1 MSATSNIPA
10 EQQLPSHPAFE
21 LLRSQQIPAL
31 NIRVE
36 EYRHKET
43 HAQHIHLA
51 ADNDENVFLVALRTV
66 PHDSTGVAHILEHT
80 ALCGSEK
87 YPVRDPF
94 FLMTRRSL
102 NTFMNAFTSSD
113 WTAYPF
119 ASQNK
124 QDFNNLLDVYLDAV
138 FFAKLDPLDFAQ
150 EGHRLE
156 FEEMEN
162 AQSPLTF
169 KGIVFNEMKGA
180 MSSVTSTLWQTLSK
194 YVFPTTTYH
203 HNSGGEPDCIPD
215 LTYEQL
221 ISFYRSHYHPSN
233 AIFMTFGNIP
243 ASEHQEKF
251 EAQAL
256 SRFTKSDHV
265 ISVPDEKRYLAP
277 VHVEESYALD
287 ESDTKGK
294 THIVTAWL
302 LGHSADLKSYLQAQL
317 LAAVLLDN
325 AASPLQQALETS
337 SLGTSPSPLCGLE
350 DSQKELLFMAGL
362 EGSEAE
368 HTGQVEYLILDVL
381 KNIAEKGVPQEQID
395 ACLHQLELQQR
406 EIGGDGYPYGLQL
419 ILHAL
424 NSATHHSDPVS
435 LLDLEPALAALQEE
449 ARDPSF
455 IKRLVRDMLLD
466 NTHRVTLT
474 LVPDQ
479 TLSQRR
485 EAAEA
490 AKLATIRAE
499 LSEADCQKIIQQS
512 LALQTRQ
519 EAVLDENILPRVT
532 LADVPADMLIPQAA
546 HVISTPAPLTVF
558 STGTNGLVYQQL
570 IVHLPALTAQEMT
583 LLPLYAACL
592 TEVGNGTQDYL
603 QTQNRQSAL
612 CGGLSAYPSLRGSID
627 DVQMVQGYLVLSI
640 KTLAR
645 NQHAAGQ
652 LLLDTWQQARFDEH
666 QRLRELIAQMRTRR
680 ERSLAS
686 NGHSLA
692 MAAASA
698 GMSPLAHYQHT
709 VTGLAGVV
717 PMKQL
722 DRSLDDNQALENFSH
737 QLLQLHKKMLAQ
749 PSQLLLV
756 AEQERLTECT
766 DSLQQLWAGSSGKN
780 GTALSLPYEPRR
792 VKQMWQTSTQVN
804 FCSRAWPTVAMNHPD
819 AAALTVLGGYLRNGF
834 LHRTIREQGGAYG
847 GGASQDNML
856 GAFRMYSYR
865 DPRLSDTLDDFDQA
879 IHWLAD
885 NAPAAQQVEESILGV
900 VASLDKP
907 GSPAGEAKSA
917 FHNRLFGRTDDVRRQ
932 FRSRILAVTGADLQ
946 RVGATYLVSDKA
958 NTAVLS
964 DTGST
969 GAAKKLG
976 LEVCRLDA

>member
-1 MSATSNIPA
+1 MSVTPNTAVAHSSF
-10 EQQLPSHPAFE
+10 QLI
-21 LLRSQQIPAL
+21 RSQEIPAL

-36 EYRHKET
+36 EYRHIKT
-43 HAQHIHLA
+43 GAQHIHLA

-119 ASQNK
+119 ASQNRK
-124 QDFNNLLDVYLDAV
+124 DFDNLLDVYLDAV
-138 FFAKLDPLDFAQ
+138 FFAKLDELDFAQ

-162 AQSPLTF
+162 PQSPLTF
-169 KGIVFNEMKGA
+169 KGVVFNEMKGA

-203 HNSGGEPDCIPD
+203 HNSGGEPECIPD

-221 ISFYRSHYHPSN
+221 VSFYRSHYHPSN
-233 AIFMTFGNIP
+233 AIFMTYGNIP
-243 ASEHQEKF
+243 AAEQQEKF
-251 EAQAL
+251 ETRAL
-256 SRFTKSDHV
+256 SRFEKSEHL

-277 VHVEESYALD
+277 IHVEESYALD
-287 ESDTKGK
+287 ETDTKGK

-317 LAAVLLDN
+317 LTAILLDN

-337 SLGTSPSPLCGLE
+337 SLGSSPSPLCGLE

-395 ACLHQLELQQR
+395 ACLHQLELHQR

-419 ILHAL
+419 ILHSL
-424 NSATHHSDPVS
+424 NSATHRGDPVS
-435 LLDLEPALAALQEE
+435 LLDLEPALAALQQE
-449 ARDPSF
+449 ARDPHF
-455 IKRLVRDMLLD
+455 IKRLVRELLLD
-466 NTHRVTLT
+466 NQHRVTLT
-474 LVPDQ
+474 LTPDQ

-485 EAAEA
+485 DVAEA
-490 AKLATIRAE
+490 AQLAAIRAE
-499 LSEADCQKIIQQS
+499 LSEADCQRIIEQS
-512 LALQTRQ
+512 VALQARQ
-519 EAVLDENILPRVT
+519 EAALDENILPQVT

-546 HVISTPAPLTVF
+546 SVISGPLPLTTF
-558 STGTNGLVYQQL
+558 SAGTNGLVYQQL
-570 IVHLPALTAQEMT
+570 VINLPALSAQEMT

-592 TEVGNGTQDYL
+592 TEVGNDTQDYL
-603 QTQNRQSAL
+603 HTQNRQAAV
-612 CGGLSAYPSLRGSID
+612 CGGISAYPSLRGSID
-627 DVQMVQGYLVLSI
+627 DVQIVQGYLVLSM
-640 KTLAR
+640 KALVR
-645 NQHAAGQ
+645 NHQAAGQ
-652 LLLDTWQQARFDEH
+652 LLIDTWQKARFDEH
-666 QRLRELIAQMRTRR
+666 QRLRELMAQMRTRR

-692 MAAASA
+692 MSAASA
-698 GMSPLAHYQHT
+698 GMSPLANYQHE
-709 VTGLAGVV
+709 VTGLAGVI
-717 PMKQL
+717 PMKHL
-722 DRSLDDNQALENFSH
+722 DRSLDDQHALEKFSH
-737 QLLQLHKKMLAQ
+737 HLSQLHKKMLIQ
-749 PSQLLLV
+749 HSQLLMV
-756 AEQERLTECT
+756 AEQERLADCT
-766 DSLQQLWAGSSGKN
+766 ASLQQLWGSAP
-780 GTALSLPYEPRR
+780 TAESTKLSLPYSPRI
-792 VKQMWQTSTQVN
+792 VNQLWQTSTQVN

-834 LHRTIREQGGAYG
+834 LHRAIREQGGAYG
-847 GGASQDNML
+847 GGASQDSML

-865 DPRLSDTLDDFDQA
+865 DPRLAETLEDFDQA
-879 IHWLAD
+879 IQWLTD
-885 NAPAAQQVEESILGV
+885 TMPAAQQVEESILGV

-907 GSPAGEAKSA
+907 GSPAGEAKGA

-932 FRSRILAVTGADLQ
+932 FRSRILNVTGHDLQ
-946 RVGATYLVSDKA
+946 RVGSVYLTADKA
-958 NTAVLS
+958 NTAVVS
-964 DTGST
+964 DSGST
-969 GAAKKLG
+969 DTAISLG
-976 LEVCRLDA
+976 LEVCKLDA

>member
-1 MSATSNIPA
+1 MPSIFTKPA
-10 EQQLPSHPAFE
+10 SGHPAFE
-21 LLRSQQIPAL
+21 LLRSQNIPAL

-36 EYRHKET
+36 EYRHQKT
-43 HAQHIHLA
+43 GAQHIHLA

-119 ASQNK
+119 ASQNL

-169 KGIVFNEMKGA
+169 KGVVFNEMKGA

-221 ISFYRSHYHPSN
+221 VSFYRSHYHPSN

-243 ASEHQEKF
+243 AAVQQEKF

-256 SRFTKSDHV
+256 SRFEKLDHL
-265 ISVPDEKRYLAP
+265 ISVPDEKRYLSP
-277 VHVEESYALD
+277 VYVEESYALD
-287 ESDTKGK
+287 ETDTKGK

-302 LGHSADLKSYLQAQL
+302 LGHSADLKTHLHAQL
-317 LAAVLLDN
+317 LTAVLLDN

-381 KNIAEKGVPQEQID
+381 KNIEEKGVPQEQIN

-419 ILHAL
+419 ILQAL
-424 NSATHHSDPVS
+424 NSATHRGDPVA
-435 LLDLEPALAALQEE
+435 LLDLEPALAALQKE
-449 ARDPSF
+449 ARDPDF
-455 IKRLVRDMLLD
+455 IKRLVRELLLD
-466 NTHRVTLT
+466 NQHRVTLT
-474 LVPDQ
+474 MTPDK

-485 EAAEA
+485 DAAEA
-490 AKLATIRAE
+490 EKLAAIRAQLGE
-499 LSEADCQKIIQQS
+499 VDCKNIIEQS
-512 LALQTRQ
+512 LALQERQ
-519 EAVLDENILPRVT
+519 EAELDENILPRVT

-546 HVISTPAPLTVF
+546 TVTTGSPTLTAF
-558 STGTNGLVYQQL
+558 SAGTNGIVYQQL
-570 IVHLPALTAQEMT
+570 VINLPNLNPQEMA

-603 QTQNRQSAL
+603 QIQHRQAAL
-612 CGGLSAYPSLRGSID
+612 CGGISAYPSMRGAIN
-627 DVQMVQGYLVLSI
+627 DVQILQGFLVLST
-640 KTLAR
+640 KALVR
-645 NQHAAGQ
+645 NQQAAGQ

-666 QRLRELIAQMRTRR
+666 RRLRELVAQMRTRR

-698 GMSPLAHYQHT
+698 GMSPLAHYQHE
-709 VTGLAGVV
+709 VSGLGGVI

-722 DRSLDDNQALENFSH
+722 DRSLDDQQGIEKFSH
-737 QLLQLHKKMLAQ
+737 HLLQLHKKILQ
-749 PSQLLLV
+749 QTSQLLLV
-756 AEQERLTECT
+756 AEQERLADCT
-766 DSLQQLWAGSSGKN
+766 ASLQKLWRDSSTKESDIF
-780 GTALSLPYEPRR
+780 SLPSAPRI
-792 VKQMWQTSTQVN
+792 VHQMWQTSTQVN

-834 LHRTIREQGGAYG
+834 LHRAIREQGGAYG
-847 GGASQDNML
+847 GGASQDSML

-865 DPRLSDTLDDFDQA
+865 DPRLSETLDDFDNA

-885 NAPAAQQVEESILGV
+885 TAPAAQQIEESILGV
-900 VASLDKP
+900 IASLDKP

-917 FHNRLFGRTDDVRRQ
+917 FYNRLFGRSDDVRRQ
-932 FRSRILAVTGADLQ
+932 FRSRILAVNGDDLQ
-946 RVGATYLVSDKA
+946 RVGATYLTPDKA
-958 NTAVLS
+958 NTAVMS

-969 GAAKKLG
+969 EEAKKLG
-976 LEVCRLDA
+976 LEVCVLDK

>member
-1 MSATSNIPA
+1 MPTASNHSSSDTRSAHA
-10 EQQLPSHPAFE
+10 AFE
-21 LLRSQQIPAL
+21 WLRSQEIPAL
-31 NIRVE
+31 NIRIE
-36 EYRHKET
+36 EYRHRKT
-43 HAQHIHLA
+43 GAQHIHLA

-119 ASQNK
+119 ASQNR

-138 FFAKLDPLDFAQ
+138 FFATLDPLDFAQ

-156 FEEMEN
+156 FEEMDN
-162 AQSPLTF
+162 ANSPLTF
-169 KGIVFNEMKGA
+169 KGVVFNEMKGA

-221 ISFYRSHYHPSN
+221 VSFYRSHYHPSN

-243 ASEHQEKF
+243 AAEQQEKF
-251 EAQAL
+251 ESRAL
-256 SRFTKSDHV
+256 SRFEKSDHL

-277 VHVEESYALD
+277 IHVEESYALD
-287 ESDTKGK
+287 EADTHGK

-317 LAAVLLDN
+317 LTAVLLDN

-424 NSATHHSDPVS
+424 NSATHRGDPVS
-435 LLDLEPALAALQEE
+435 LLDLEPALAALQHE
-449 ARDPSF
+449 ARDPAF
-455 IKRLVRDMLLD
+455 IKRLVRELLLE

-474 LVPDQ
+474 LTPDQ
-479 TLSQRR
+479 NLSKRR
-485 EAAEA
+485 DDAEA
-490 AKLATIRAE
+490 VRLTSIRAA
-499 LSEADCQKIIQQS
+499 LSDADCQEIIKQS
-512 LALQTRQ
+512 RALQVRQ

-532 LADVPADMLIPQAA
+532 LKDVPADMLIPQANNS
-546 HVISTPAPLTVF
+546 ITEPLPLTAF
-558 STGTNGLVYQQL
+558 SAGTNGLVYQQL
-570 IVHLPALTAQEMT
+570 IINLPALTTQEMT
-583 LLPLYAACL
+583 LLPLYTACL
-592 TEVGNGTQDYL
+592 TEVGNGTKDYL
-603 QTQNRQSAL
+603 QTQHRQAAL
-612 CGGLSAYPSLRGSID
+612 CGGINAYPSMRGAID
-627 DVQMVQGYLVLSI
+627 DVQIVQGYLVLSM
-640 KTLAR
+640 KALAR
-645 NQHAAGQ
+645 NQHAAGK
-652 LLLDTWQQARFDEH
+652 LLLDTWQLARFDEH
-666 QRLRELIAQMRTRR
+666 QRLRELMAQMRTRR

-686 NGHSLA
+686 NGHGLA

-698 GMSPLAHYQHT
+698 GMSPLAHFQHE
-709 VTGLAGVV
+709 VTGLAGVI
-717 PMKQL
+717 PMKKL
-722 DRSLDDNQALENFSH
+722 DRSLDDQQALEKFSH
-737 QLLQLHKKMLAQ
+737 HLLQLHKKMLAQ
-749 PSQLLLV
+749 SSQLLLI
-756 AEQERLTECT
+756 ADHERLVDCT
-766 DSLQQLWAGSSGKN
+766 VSMQQLWAHALPTK
-780 GTALSLPYEPRR
+780 GTALSLPYLPRT

-834 LHRTIREQGGAYG
+834 LHRAIREQGGAYG
-847 GGASQDNML
+847 GGASQDSML

-865 DPRLSDTLDDFDQA
+865 DPRLSETLDDFDRA
-879 IHWLAD
+879 IDWLND
-885 NAPAAQQVEESILGV
+885 TTPAAQAIEESILGV

-907 GSPAGEAKSA
+907 GSPAGEAKGA

-932 FRSRILAVTGADLQ
+932 FRSRILAVTGQDLQ
-946 RVGATYLVSDKA
+946 RVGATYLTPDKA
-958 NTAVLS
+958 NTAVMS
-964 DTGST
+964 DTNST
-969 GAAKKLG
+969 EIAKKLQ
-976 LEVCRLDA
+976 LEVCMLDS

>member
-1 MSATSNIPA
+1 MSVTPNTAVP
-10 EQQLPSHPAFE
+10 HHAFE
-21 LLRSQQIPAL
+21 LLRTQEIPAL

-36 EYRHKET
+36 EYRHKKT
-43 HAQHIHLA
+43 GAQHIHLA

-119 ASQNK
+119 ASQNR

-156 FEEMEN
+156 FEDMEN
-162 AQSPLTF
+162 TESPLTF
-169 KGIVFNEMKGA
+169 KGVVFNEMKGA

-203 HNSGGEPDCIPD
+203 HNSGGEPDCIPN

-221 ISFYRSHYHPSN
+221 VSFYRSHYHPSN
-233 AIFMTFGNIP
+233 AIFMTFGDIP
-243 ASEHQEKF
+243 AAVQQEKF
-251 EAQAL
+251 ETQAL
-256 SRFTKSDHV
+256 SRFEKLDHV

-277 VHVEESYALD
+277 IHVEESYALD
-287 ESDTKGK
+287 EADTKGK

-302 LGHSADLKSYLQAQL
+302 LGHSADLKTYLQAQL
-317 LAAVLLDN
+317 LTAVLLDN

-337 SLGTSPSPLCGLE
+337 SHGTSPSPLCGLE

-381 KNIAEKGVPQEQID
+381 KNIVEKGVPQEQID

-424 NSATHHSDPVS
+424 NSATHRGDPVA
-435 LLDLEPALAALQEE
+435 LLDLEPALAALQKE
-449 ARDPSF
+449 ARDPDF
-455 IKRLVRDMLLD
+455 IKRLVRELLLD
-466 NTHRVTLT
+466 NPHRVTLT
-474 LVPDQ
+474 LTPDQ

-485 EAAEA
+485 DAAEA
-490 AKLATIRAE
+490 AQLASIRAQ
-499 LSEADCQKIIQQS
+499 LSTEDCQHIIKQS
-512 LALQTRQ
+512 LALQERQ
-519 EAVLDENILPRVT
+519 EAELDENILPRVT

-546 HVISTPAPLTVF
+546 NILTGSPTLTAF
-558 STGTNGLVYQQL
+558 SAGTNGLVYHQL
-570 IVHLPALTAQEMT
+570 IINLPSLTTQEMT

-592 TEVGNGTQDYL
+592 TEVGNGRHDYL
-603 QTQNRQSAL
+603 QIQNRQAAL
-612 CGGLSAYPSLRGSID
+612 CGGISAYPSLRGSID
-627 DVQMVQGYLVLSI
+627 DVQIVQGFLVLST
-640 KTLAR
+640 KALAR
-645 NQHAAGQ
+645 NQQAAAQ
-652 LLLDTWQQARFDEH
+652 LLQDTWQHARFDEH
-666 QRLRELIAQMRTRR
+666 QRLRELMAQMRTRR

-686 NGHSLA
+686 NGHGLA

-698 GMSPLAHYQHT
+698 GMSPLAHYQHE

-717 PMKQL
+717 PMKKL
-722 DRSLDDNQALENFSH
+722 DRLLDDQHALENFSRN
-737 QLLQLHKKMLAQ
+737 LLQLHKKMLAQ
-749 PSQLLLV
+749 SSQILLV
-756 AEQERLTECT
+756 AEQERLADCT
-766 DSLQQLWAGSSGKN
+766 SSLQQLWSNAANNDSGIF
-780 GTALSLPYEPRR
+780 SLPSAPRT
-792 VKQMWQTSTQVN
+792 VNQMWQTSTQVN

-834 LHRTIREQGGAYG
+834 LHRAIREQGGAYG
-847 GGASQDNML
+847 GGASQDSML

-865 DPRLSDTLDDFDQA
+865 DPRLSETLEDFDHAIQWLTDTTPATQA
-879 IHWLAD
+879 I
-885 NAPAAQQVEESILGV
+885 EESILGII
-900 VASLDKP
+900 ASLDKP
-907 GSPAGEAKSA
+907 GSPAGEAKNA
-917 FHNRLFGRTDDVRRQ
+917 FHNRLFGRSDDVRRQ
-932 FRSRILAVTGADLQ
+932 FRSRILAVNGDDLQ
-946 RVGATYLVSDKA
+946 RVGTRYLTPDKA
-958 NTAVLS
+958 NTAVMS
-964 DTGST
+964 DNGST
-969 GAAKKLG
+969 DAAKKLG
-976 LEVCRLDA
+976 LEVCKLDS

>member
-1 MSATSNIPA
+1 M
-10 EQQLPSHPAFE
+10 PSICTDPVSEHPAFE
-21 LLRSQQIPAL
+21 LLRTQEIPAL

-36 EYRHKET
+36 EYRHRKT
-43 HAQHIHLA
+43 GAQHIHLA

-119 ASQNK
+119 ASQNR

-162 AQSPLTF
+162 AESPLTF
-169 KGIVFNEMKGA
+169 KGVVFNEMKGA

-203 HNSGGEPDCIPD
+203 HNSGGEPECIPD

-221 ISFYRSHYHPSN
+221 VSFYRSHYHPSN
-233 AIFMTFGNIP
+233 AIFMTFGDIP
-243 ASEHQEKF
+243 AAVQQEKF

-256 SRFTKSDHV
+256 SRFEKLDHV

-277 VHVEESYALD
+277 IHVEESYALD
-287 ESDTKGK
+287 EADTKGK

-302 LGHSADLKSYLQAQL
+302 LGHSADLKTYLQAQL
-317 LAAVLLDN
+317 LTAVLLDN

-362 EGSEAE
+362 EGSEGE

-381 KNIAEKGVPQEQID
+381 NNIAEKGVPQEQID

-406 EIGGDGYPYGLQL
+406 EIGGDSYPYGLQL

-424 NSATHHSDPVS
+424 NSATHRGDPVA
-435 LLDLEPALAALQEE
+435 LLDLEPALAALQKE
-449 ARDPSF
+449 ARHPDF
-455 IKRLVRDMLLD
+455 IKRLVRELLLD

-474 LVPDQ
+474 LTPDQ
-479 TLSQRR
+479 TLSERR
-485 EAAEA
+485 DAAEA
-490 AKLATIRAE
+490 AQLASIRAQ
-499 LSEADCQKIIQQS
+499 LSTADCRHIIEQS
-512 LALQTRQ
+512 LALQQRQ
-519 EAVLDENILPRVT
+519 EAELDENILPRVT

-546 HVISTPAPLTVF
+546 NILTGSPTLTAF
-558 STGTNGLVYQQL
+558 SAGTNGLVYHQL
-570 IVHLPALTAQEMT
+570 IINLPGLTTQEMT

-592 TEVGNGTQDYL
+592 TEVGNGRHDYL
-603 QTQNRQSAL
+603 QIQNRQAAL
-612 CGGLSAYPSLRGSID
+612 CGGISAYPSLRGSID
-627 DVQMVQGYLVLSI
+627 DVQIVQGFLVLST
-640 KTLAR
+640 KALAR
-645 NQHAAGQ
+645 NQQAAAQ
-652 LLLDTWQQARFDEH
+652 LLQDTWQHARFDEH
-666 QRLRELIAQMRTRR
+666 QRLRELMAQMRTRR

-686 NGHSLA
+686 NGHGLA

-698 GMSPLAHYQHT
+698 GMSPLAHYQHE

-717 PMKQL
+717 PMKKL
-722 DRSLDDNQALENFSH
+722 DRSLDDQHALEKFSH
-737 QLLQLHKKMLAQ
+737 NLLQLHKKMLAQ
-749 PSQLLLV
+749 SSQILLV
-756 AEQERLTECT
+756 AEQERLADCT
-766 DSLQQLWAGSSGKN
+766 SSLQQLWSNAANNESGIF
-780 GTALSLPYEPRR
+780 SLPSAPRT
-792 VKQMWQTSTQVN
+792 VNQMWQTSTQVN

-834 LHRTIREQGGAYG
+834 LHRAIREQGGAYG
-847 GGASQDNML
+847 GGASQDSML

-865 DPRLSDTLDDFDQA
+865 DPRLSETLDDFDHA
-879 IHWLAD
+879 IQWLAD
-885 NAPAAQQVEESILGV
+885 TAPAAQAIEESILGII
-900 VASLDKP
+900 ASLDKP
-907 GSPAGEAKSA
+907 GSPAGEAKNA
-917 FHNRLFGRTDDVRRQ
+917 FHNRLFGRSDDVRRQ
-932 FRSRILAVTGADLQ
+932 FRSRILAVNGDDLQ
-946 RVGATYLVSDKA
+946 RVGNSYLTPDKA
-958 NTAVLS
+958 NTAVMS
-964 DTGST
+964 DNGST
-969 GAAKKLG
+969 DAAKKLG
-976 LEVCRLDA
+976 LEVCKLDS

>member
-1 MSATSNIPA
+1 MSVTSNTA
-10 EQQLPSHPAFE
+10 VAHPAFE
-21 LLRSQQIPAL
+21 LLRSQNIPAL

-36 EYRHKET
+36 EYRHIKT
-43 HAQHIHLA
+43 GAQHIHLA

-119 ASQNK
+119 ASQNR

-162 AQSPLTF
+162 AESPLTF
-169 KGIVFNEMKGA
+169 KGVVFNEMKGA
-180 MSSVTSTLWQTLSK
+180 MSSVTSALWQTLSK

-221 ISFYRSHYHPSN
+221 VSFYRSHYHPSN

-243 ASEHQEKF
+243 AAEQQEKF
-251 EAQAL
+251 ETQAL
-256 SRFTKSDHV
+256 SRFEKSEHIV
-265 ISVPDEKRYLAP
+265 SVPDEKRYLAP
-277 VHVEESYALD
+277 IYVEESYALD
-287 ESDTKGK
+287 EADTKGK

-302 LGHSADLKSYLQAQL
+302 LGRSADLKSYLQAQL
-317 LAAVLLDN
+317 LTAVLLDN

-337 SLGTSPSPLCGLE
+337 QLGSSPSPLCGLE

-362 EGSEAE
+362 EGSDAE

-381 KNIAEKGVPQEQID
+381 KNIAERGVPQAQIN

-424 NSATHHSDPVS
+424 NSATHRGDPVS
-435 LLDLEPALAALQEE
+435 LLDLEPALAALQQE
-449 ARDPSF
+449 ARDPDF
-455 IKRLVRDMLLD
+455 IKRLARELLLD
-466 NTHRVTLT
+466 NQHRVTLT
-474 LVPDQ
+474 LTPDQ

-485 EAAEA
+485 DAAETAQLA
-490 AKLATIRAE
+490 AIRAA
-499 LSEADCQKIIQQS
+499 LSETDCQRIIEQS
-512 LALQTRQ
+512 VALQARQ
-519 EAVLDENILPRVT
+519 EAELDENILPRVT
-532 LADVPADMLIPQAA
+532 LADVPANMLIPQAA
-546 HVISTPAPLTVF
+546 NVISDPLPLTTF
-558 STGTNGLVYQQL
+558 AAGTNGLVYQQL
-570 IVHLPALTAQEMT
+570 VINLPALTTQEMT

-603 QTQNRQSAL
+603 QTQNRQAAL
-612 CGGLSAYPSLRGSID
+612 CGGISAYPSLRGSID
-627 DVQMVQGYLVLSI
+627 DVQIVQGFLVLST
-640 KTLAR
+640 KALAR

-652 LLLDTWQQARFDEH
+652 LLLDTWQHARFDEH
-666 QRLRELIAQMRTRR
+666 QRLRELMAQMRTRR
-680 ERSLAS
+680 ERNLAS

-692 MAAASA
+692 MSAASA
-698 GMSPLAHYQHT
+698 GMSPLANYQHE
-709 VTGLAGVV
+709 VTGLAGVI
-717 PMKQL
+717 PMKHL
-722 DRSLDDNQALENFSH
+722 DRSLDDQHALEKFSH
-737 QLLQLHKKMLAQ
+737 HLLQLHKKMLTQ
-749 PSQLLLV
+749 HSQLLLV
-756 AEQERLTECT
+756 AEQERLADCT
-766 DSLQQLWAGSSGKN
+766 ASLQQLWAN
-780 GTALSLPYEPRR
+780 TATPDGTVLSLPYSPR
-792 VKQMWQTSTQVN
+792 VVNQMWQTSTQVN
-804 FCSRAWPTVAMNHPD
+804 FCSRAWPSVAMNHPD

-834 LHRTIREQGGAYG
+834 LHRAIREQGGAYG
-847 GGASQDNML
+847 GGASQDSML
-856 GAFRMYSYR
+856 GTFRMYSYR
-865 DPRLSDTLDDFDQA
+865 DPRLAETLEDFDQA

-885 NAPAAQQVEESILGV
+885 TAPAAQQVEESILGV

-907 GSPAGEAKSA
+907 GSPAGEAKNA
-917 FHNRLFGRTDDVRRQ
+917 FHNRLFGRTDEVRRQ
-932 FRSRILAVTGADLQ
+932 FRSRILNVSGQDLQ
-946 RVGATYLVSDKA
+946 RVGAIYLTPDKA
-958 NTAVLS
+958 NTAVMS
-964 DTGST
+964 DASNTDT
-969 GAAKKLG
+969 AVKLG
-976 LEVCRLDA
+976 LEVCKLDA